1 MSLSLFTG
9 KARPVEGRFRQTL
22 RKTYRWGGLPLA
34 AVMGC
39 LQPGIDPVFL
49 ALASTAGTVP
59 VAAHGSIVAATQG
72 GAALGALAVWRAGSR
87 MSTRAPV
94 LAGMAAA
101 LASLGFA
108 FSHDLLTALALRG
121 CYGLCMGMIYAFA
134 MSQFSARRPA
144 EAYGAVF
151 LAQLLVS
158 TVVALAL
165 PGLGHAIGSRGALA
179 ALLLVPLLAGVAL
192 AGQGA
197 GAEAPRPAASADP
210 AHAAQHDAVAR
221 WAMAAGTFLFICATM
236 MVWSFAGALALR
248 EGLSDGLVGQAVAIG
263 SIAGALTALAVMREH
278 AIVPLP
284 VTALLAGLALIS
296 PLLLT
301 SSGQAAGFIG
311 SITALNIGST
321 AIIVRCSGI
330 ASAMAGDSRFRTLV
344 ACTHSLG
351 MVAGPVCGSGLIAVL
366 GWSGLLLG
374 SFGVVAA
381 GVGAVLLARRS
392 DGDALMMV
400 RP

>member
-9 KARPVEGRFRQTL
+9 KIRPVEGRFRQML
-22 RKTYRWGGLPLA
+22 IRTYRWGGLPLA

-72 GAALGALAVWRAGSR
+72 GAALGALAVWRAGGR

-108 FSHDLLTALALRG
+108 FSHDLVTAIALRG

-151 LAQLLVS
+151 LTQLLVS

-179 ALLLVPLLAGVAL
+179 ALLLVPLVAGASL
-192 AGQGA
+192 AGQSGA
-197 GAEAPRPAASADP
+197 VDVSKTSADP
-210 AHAAQHDAVAR
+210 SHAAQHDTVAR
-221 WAMAAGTFLFICATM
+221 WAMAAGTFFFICATM

-263 SIAGALTALAVMREH
+263 SVAGALTALAVMREH

-351 MVAGPVCGSGLIAVL
+351 MVAGPVCGAGLIAIL

-392 DGDALMMV
+392 DGDALLV
-400 RP
+400 AGS